1 MKAASLVVEGVTKRF
16 GGIVAV
22 DGVSFS
28 VEPGETFGVMGPNGA
43 GKTTL
48 LNCINGL
55 TYSDHGRVLLDD
67 QPIMNRPAHRVA
79 AAGVART
86 FQLAEHFRTF
96 RAVEF
101 VMLGRLRWQVRSLVR
116 CALMLPGVRRSE
128 KAERLRATEML
139 SRFGLEHIAE
149 TNLKDLPYG
158 VQKRVDI
165 ARALAA
171 EPRLLLLDEPTSGV
185 SPEER
190 ADIVHAVATAKA
202 MGVTQLLVDHNV
214 GFITQ
219 TCSRALV
226 MNYGLR
232 IALGTPR
239 EVLSAIHVREAY
251 LGI

>member
-1 MKAASLVVEGVTKRF
+1 
-16 GGIVAV
+16 
-22 DGVSFS
+22 
-28 VEPGETFGVMGPNGA
+28 VMGPNGA

-55 TYSDHGRVLLDD
+55 TYIDHGSVLLDD
-67 QPIMNRPAHRVA
+67 QPIANRPAHRVA

-101 VMLGRLRWQVRSLVR
+101 VMLGRLRSQVRSLAR

-128 KAERLRATEML
+128 KAERARATEML
-139 SRFGLEHIAE
+139 SRFDLDGIAE
-149 TNLKDLPYG
+149 TALKDLPYG

-185 SPEER
+185 SSEER
-190 ADIVHAVATAKA
+190 GDIVMAVATAKA
-202 MGVTQLLVDHNV
+202 LGVTQLVIDHNV

-219 TCSRALV
+219 TCSRARV
-226 MNYGLR
+226 MNYGR
-232 IALGTPR
+232 NIAIGTPR
-239 EVLSAIHVREAY
+239 EVLGAIEVREAY
-251 LGI
+251 LGV